1 MMTIH
6 TRPLGSPDTAATA
19 AAIHRNALG
28 SAQKR
33 LWQAA
38 MGTVMP
44 DAEAKVPQNP
54 DMEKLDLDAL
64 LELAGRA
71 TQPRPMAAVLHSPDY
86 RSQIRDPD
94 LRSVEASTPVMG
106 EIALD
111 PARLGANARHA
122 PALER
127 AADRTGIPA
136 TALAAIVNAEAA
148 KDSAGQWNI
157 YSRNSRS
164 SAAGLGQFLSRT
176 WEGMAETRGTWLNQ
190 TAQAKGWLDRS
201 GQVRPAARAELLQL
215 RYNAT
220 ASIETT
226 ADYARANLKTL
237 ERSGVATGEDASAVA
252 RTAYLAHHLGPGDAI
267 KYLKTGLT
275 DERAGLLLRAQ
286 IGGGRA
292 SQAIARTGDASA
304 AHRAW
309 LDNYVGS
316 RVRPERFA

>member
-1 MMTIH
+1 MTIQ
-6 TRPLGSPDTAATA
+6 TRPIGSPETAATA

-38 MGTVMP
+38 MGTMAP
-44 DAEAKVPQNP
+44 DAEAKLPQNP
-54 DMEKLDLDAL
+54 DMEKLDLDTL
-64 LELAGRA
+64 LELSGQAIR
-71 TQPRPMAAVLHSPDY
+71 PRPMAAILHSQEFRDADLNALQETTPD
-86 RSQIRDPD
+86 
-94 LRSVEASTPVMG
+94 VAATT
-106 EIALD
+106 LD

-122 PALER
+122 PTLER
-127 AADRTGIPA
+127 AAERTGIPA

-148 KDSAGQWNI
+148 KNSTGQWNV

-201 GQVRPAARAELLQL
+201 GQVRASARAELLQM

-226 ADYARANLKTL
+226 ADYARLNLKTL
-237 ERSGVATGEDASAVA
+237 QRSGVTTGEDPSAVA
-252 RTAYLAHHLGPGDAI
+252 RTAYLAHHLGAGDAI

-292 SQAIARTGDASA
+292 QQAIARTGDASA

>member
-19 AAIHRNALG
+19 AAIHRNAL
-28 SAQKR
+28 SASQQR

-38 MGTVMP
+38 MGTVGP
-44 DAEAKVPQNP
+44 DAAAKLPQNP
-54 DMEKLDLDAL
+54 DMEKLDLDTL
-64 LELAGRA
+64 LELSGRA
-71 TQPRPMAAVLHSPDY
+71 TQPRPMAAVLHSPEF
-86 RSQIRDPD
+86 REID
-94 LRSVEASTPVMG
+94 LRSLEGSEAAPVG
-106 EIALD
+106 ALTLD

-127 AADRTGIPA
+127 AAERTGIPA

-148 KDSAGQWNI
+148 KDSAGQWNT

-201 GQVRPAARAELLQL
+201 GQVRSAARAELLQL

-237 ERSGVATGEDASAVA
+237 ERSGVATGEDPSAVA

>member
-1 MMTIH
+1 MTIQ
-6 TRPLGSPDTAATA
+6 TRPIGSPETAATA

-38 MGTVMP
+38 MGTMAP
-44 DAEAKVPQNP
+44 DAEAKLPQNP
-54 DMEKLDLDAL
+54 DMEKLDLDTL
-64 LELAGRA
+64 LELSGQAIR
-71 TQPRPMAAVLHSPDY
+71 PRPMAAILHSQEFRDADLNALQETTPD
-86 RSQIRDPD
+86 
-94 LRSVEASTPVMG
+94 VAATT
-106 EIALD
+106 LD

-122 PALER
+122 PTLER
-127 AADRTGIPA
+127 AAERTGIPA

-148 KDSAGQWNI
+148 KNSTGQWNI

-201 GQVRPAARAELLQL
+201 GQVRASARAELLQM

-226 ADYARANLKTL
+226 ADYARLNLKTL
-237 ERSGVATGEDASAVA
+237 QRSGVTTGEDPSAVA
-252 RTAYLAHHLGPGDAI
+252 RTAYLAHHLGAGDAI

-292 SQAIARTGDASA
+292 QQAIARTGDASA

>member
-1 MMTIH
+1 MSTIQ

-28 SAQKR
+28 AAQKR

-38 MGTVMP
+38 MGTTAP
-44 DAEAKVPQNP
+44 DAEAKAPQNP

-64 LELAGRA
+64 LELSGRA
-71 TQPRPMAAVLHSPDY
+71 TQPLPMAALLHSPNY
-86 RSQIRDPD
+86 RPEIPAANVSQLDGGAPA
-94 LRSVEASTPVMG
+94 VG

-127 AADRTGIPA
+127 AAHRTGIPA

-148 KDSAGQWNI
+148 KNSAGQWNT

-201 GQVRPAARAELLQL
+201 GQVRSAARAELLQL

-226 ADYARANLKTL
+226 ADYARVNLKTL
-237 ERSGVATGEDASAVA
+237 QRSGVATGVDPSAVA
-252 RTAYLAHHLGPGDAI
+252 RTAYLAHHLGAGDAI

-275 DERAGLLLRAQ
+275 DERAGMLLRAQ

>member
-1 MMTIH
+1 MTTIH

-28 SAQKR
+28 AAQKR
-33 LWQAA
+33 LWAA
-38 MGTVMP
+38 AIGTASP
-44 DAEAKVPQNP
+44 DVEAKTQPLPGNEQI
-54 DMEKLDLDAL
+54 DLDSL
-64 LELAGRA
+64 LELAGKA
-71 TQPRPMAAVLHSPDY
+71 TQPRITAADLHRPDF
-86 RSQIRDPD
+86 RGFDVQAAPAI
-94 LRSVEASTPVMG
+94 
-106 EIALD
+106 EIENGGGALALD
-111 PARLGANARHA
+111 ATRLGANARHA

-127 AADRTGIPA
+127 AAERTGIPA

-148 KDSAGQWNI
+148 KDSSGQWNV

-201 GQVRPAARAELLQL
+201 GQVRAGARAELLQL

-226 ADYARANLKTL
+226 ADYARNNLKLL
-237 ERSGVATGEDASAVA
+237 ERSGVATGNDPSAVA

-286 IGGGRA
+286 IGSPRA
-292 SQAIARTGDASA
+292 QQAIARTGDASA

-309 LDNYVGS
+309 LDNYVGI
-316 RVRPERFA
+316 RVRPERYA

>member
-28 SAQKR
+28 AAQKR

-38 MGTVMP
+38 MGTMAP
-44 DAEAKVPQNP
+44 DAEAKVPQSP
-54 DMEKLDLDAL
+54 DMEKLDLDTL
-64 LELAGRA
+64 LELSGRA
-71 TQPRPMAAVLHSPDY
+71 TQPRPMAAVLHSPKF
-86 RSQIRDPD
+86 REID
-94 LRSVEASTPVMG
+94 LRSLEGDAPADVGV
-106 EIALD
+106 IALD

-148 KDSAGQWNI
+148 KDSAGQWNT

-190 TAQAKGWLDRS
+190 TAQSKGWLDRS

-226 ADYARANLKTL
+226 ADYARLNLKTL
-237 ERSGVATGEDASAVA
+237 QRSGVATGEDPSAVA
-252 RTAYLAHHLGPGDAI
+252 RTAYLAHHLGAGDAI

-275 DERAGLLLRAQ
+275 DERAGMLLRAQ

>member
-1 MMTIH
+1 MTIQ
-6 TRPLGSPDTAATA
+6 TRPIGSPETAATA

-38 MGTVMP
+38 MGTMAP
-44 DAEAKVPQNP
+44 DAEAKLPQNP
-54 DMEKLDLDAL
+54 DMEKLDLDTL
-64 LELAGRA
+64 LELSGQAIR
-71 TQPRPMAAVLHSPDY
+71 PRPMAAVLHSPEF
-86 RSQIRDPD
+86 RDADLNALQETTPD
-94 LRSVEASTPVMG
+94 VTATT
-106 EIALD
+106 LD

-122 PALER
+122 PTLER
-127 AADRTGIPA
+127 AAERTGIPA

-148 KDSAGQWNI
+148 KNSTGQWNV

-201 GQVRPAARAELLQL
+201 GQVRASARAELLQM

-226 ADYARANLKTL
+226 ADYARLNLKTL
-237 ERSGVATGEDASAVA
+237 QRSGVATGEDPSAVA
-252 RTAYLAHHLGPGDAI
+252 RTAYLAHHLGAGDAI

-292 SQAIARTGDASA
+292 QQAIARTGDASA

>member
-1 MMTIH
+1 MTIQ
-6 TRPLGSPDTAATA
+6 TRPIGAPETAATA

-38 MGTVMP
+38 IGTMAP
-44 DAEAKVPQNP
+44 DAEAKLPQNP

-64 LELAGRA
+64 LELAGQA
-71 TQPRPMAAVLHSPDY
+71 TQPRPMAAMLHSPDY
-86 RSQIRDPD
+86 RDID
-94 LRSVEASTPVMG
+94 LSGMENATPNV
-106 EIALD
+106 AATTLD

-122 PALER
+122 PALES

-148 KDSAGQWNI
+148 KNSTGQWNV

-201 GQVRPAARAELLQL
+201 GQVRTAARAELLQL

-226 ADYARANLKTL
+226 ADYARLNLKTL
-237 ERSGVATGEDASAVA
+237 QRSGVPTGEDPSTVA
-252 RTAYLAHHLGPGDAI
+252 RTAYLAHHLGAGDAI

-275 DERAGLLLRAQ
+275 DERASMLLRAQ

-292 SQAIARTGDASA
+292 SQAIARSGDASA

>member
-1 MMTIH
+1 MTIQ
-6 TRPLGSPDTAATA
+6 TRPIGSPETAATA

-38 MGTVMP
+38 MGTMAP
-44 DAEAKVPQNP
+44 DAEAKLPQNP
-54 DMEKLDLDAL
+54 DMEKLDLDTL
-64 LELAGRA
+64 LELSGQAIR
-71 TQPRPMAAVLHSPDY
+71 PRPMAAILHSQEFRDADLNALHETTPD
-86 RSQIRDPD
+86 
-94 LRSVEASTPVMG
+94 VAATT
-106 EIALD
+106 LD

-122 PALER
+122 PTLER
-127 AADRTGIPA
+127 AAERTGIPA

-148 KDSAGQWNI
+148 KNSTGQWNV

-201 GQVRPAARAELLQL
+201 GQVRASARAELLQM

-226 ADYARANLKTL
+226 ADYARLNLKTL
-237 ERSGVATGEDASAVA
+237 QRSGVTTGEDPSAVA
-252 RTAYLAHHLGPGDAI
+252 RTAYLAHHLGAGDAI

-292 SQAIARTGDASA
+292 QQAIARTGDASA

>member
-38 MGTVMP
+38 IGTMAP
-44 DAEAKVPQNP
+44 DVEAKLPQNP

-64 LELAGRA
+64 LELAGQA
-71 TQPRPMAAVLHSPDY
+71 TQPRSMAAVLHSPEF
-86 RSQIRDPD
+86 RDID
-94 LRSVEASTPVMG
+94 LRSLEASQPEAVGVAT
-106 EIALD
+106 LD

-127 AADRTGIPA
+127 AAERTGIPA

-148 KDSAGQWNI
+148 KDSAGQWNT

-201 GQVRPAARAELLQL
+201 GQVRAAARAEMLQL

-226 ADYARANLKTL
+226 ADYAQANLKL
-237 ERSGVATGEDASAVA
+237 LKRSGVATGEDPSAVA

-267 KYLKTGLT
+267 KYLKTGLS

>member
-1 MMTIH
+1 MTIQ
-6 TRPLGSPDTAATA
+6 TRPIGSPETAATA

-38 MGTVMP
+38 MGTMAP
-44 DAEAKVPQNP
+44 DAEAKLPQNP
-54 DMEKLDLDAL
+54 DMEKLDLDTL
-64 LELAGRA
+64 LELSGQAIRS
-71 TQPRPMAAVLHSPDY
+71 RPMAAILHSQEFRDADLNALQETTPD
-86 RSQIRDPD
+86 
-94 LRSVEASTPVMG
+94 VTATT
-106 EIALD
+106 LD

-122 PALER
+122 PTLER
-127 AADRTGIPA
+127 AAERTGIPA

-148 KDSAGQWNI
+148 KNSTGQWNV

-201 GQVRPAARAELLQL
+201 GQVRASARAELLQM

-226 ADYARANLKTL
+226 ADYARLNLKTL
-237 ERSGVATGEDASAVA
+237 QRSGVTTGEDPSAVA
-252 RTAYLAHHLGPGDAI
+252 RTAYLAHHLGAGDAI

-292 SQAIARTGDASA
+292 QQAIARTGDASA

>member
-1 MMTIH
+1 MTIQ
-6 TRPLGSPDTAATA
+6 TRPLGAPDTAATA

-38 MGTVMP
+38 IGTMTP
-44 DAEAKVPQNP
+44 DAEAKLPQGP

-64 LELAGRA
+64 LELAGQA
-71 TQPRPMAAVLHSPDY
+71 TQPRPMAAVLHSPEF
-86 RSQIRDPD
+86 RD
-94 LRSVEASTPVMG
+94 TPLNQLDDTAPAG
-106 EIALD
+106 APLTLD

-122 PALER
+122 PALEQ
-127 AADRTGIPA
+127 ASERTGIPA

-148 KDSAGQWNI
+148 KSTTGQWNV

-201 GQVRPAARAELLQL
+201 GQVRASARAELLQL

-226 ADYARANLKTL
+226 ADYARLNLKTL
-237 ERSGVATGEDASAVA
+237 QRSGVTTGEDPSAVA
-252 RTAYLAHHLGPGDAI
+252 RTAYLAHHLGAGDAI

-292 SQAIARTGDASA
+292 QQAIARTGDASA

>member
-1 MMTIH
+1 MITVQGRSLSV
-6 TRPLGSPDTAATA
+6 TDTAATA

-38 MGTVMP
+38 IGTMAP
-44 DAEAKVPQNP
+44 DAEINIPQRG
-54 DMEKLDLDAL
+54 DDRMDIDSLLALADLATTPRAIQTIQHIPTESVTRVTGGSTAL
-64 LELAGRA
+64 QL
-71 TQPRPMAAVLHSPDY
+71 
-86 RSQIRDPD
+86 DPD
-94 LRSVEASTPVMG
+94 
-106 EIALD
+106 
-111 PARLGANARHA
+111 RLGANARHA

-148 KDSAGQWNI
+148 KDSSGQWNV

-176 WEGMAETRGTWLNQ
+176 WEGMAETRGTWLNE
-190 TAQAKGWLDRS
+190 TAQARGWLDRS
-201 GQVRPAARAELLQL
+201 GQVRPAARAAMLQL
-215 RYNAT
+215 RYDAT

-226 ADYARANLKTL
+226 ADYARANLKLL
-237 ERSGVATGEDASAVA
+237 ERSGVRAGDDPSAVA
-252 RTAYLAHHLGPGDAI
+252 RTAYLAHHLGPGDAV

-275 DERAGLLLRAQ
+275 DDRAGLLLRAQ

-292 SQAIARTGDASA
+292 QQAIAATGDASA

-309 LDNYVGS
+309 LDTYVDR
-316 RVRPERFA
+316 RVRPENFA

>member
-1 MMTIH
+1 MTIQ
-6 TRPLGSPDTAATA
+6 TRPIGSPDTAATA

-28 SAQKR
+28 AAQKR

-38 MGTVMP
+38 IGTTAP
-44 DAEAKVPQNP
+44 DAEAKLPQNP
-54 DMEKLDLDAL
+54 DIEKLDLDAL
-64 LELAGRA
+64 LELAGQA
-71 TQPRPMAAVLHSPDY
+71 TQPRQMAAMLHSPDY
-86 RSQIRDPD
+86 RGFDHD
-94 LRSVEASTPVMG
+94 KLEDATPAPGAVT
-106 EIALD
+106 LD
-111 PARLGANARHA
+111 PTRLGANARHA

-127 AADRTGIPA
+127 AAERTGIPA

-148 KDSAGQWNI
+148 KNSSGQWNV

-176 WEGMAETRGTWLNQ
+176 WEGMAETRGTWLNR

-201 GQVRPAARAELLQL
+201 GQLRPAARAELLQL

-226 ADYARANLKTL
+226 ADYARLNLKTL
-237 ERSGVATGEDASAVA
+237 QRSGVATGEDPSAVA
-252 RTAYLAHHLGPGDAI
+252 RTAYLAHHLGAGDAI

-292 SQAIARTGDASA
+292 QQAIARTGDASA

-309 LDNYVGS
+309 LDDYVGT

>member
-1 MMTIH
+1 MTTIH
-6 TRPLGSPDTAATA
+6 TRPLGAPETAATA
-19 AAIHRNALG
+19 AAIHRNAL
-28 SAQKR
+28 SASQKR

-38 MGTVMP
+38 MGTVGP
-44 DAEAKVPQNP
+44 DAAAQLPQTA
-54 DMEKLDLDAL
+54 DAEKLDLDAL
-64 LELAGRA
+64 LELSGQA
-71 TQPRPMAAVLHSPDY
+71 TRPLPMAALLHSPEF
-86 RSQIRDPD
+86 REMD
-94 LRSVEASTPVMG
+94 LRSLEGSAPEPIGTLT
-106 EIALD
+106 LD

-127 AADRTGIPA
+127 AAERTGIPA

-148 KDSAGQWNI
+148 KDSSGQWNT

-176 WEGMAETRGTWLNQ
+176 WEGMAETQGTWLNQ

-226 ADYARANLKTL
+226 ADYARVNLKTL
-237 ERSGVATGEDASAVA
+237 QRSGVATGEDPSAIA
-252 RTAYLAHHLGPGDAI
+252 RTAYLAHHLGAGDAI

-275 DERAGLLLRAQ
+275 DERASLLLRAQ

>member
-28 SAQKR
+28 AAQKR

-38 MGTVMP
+38 MGTMAP
-44 DAEAKVPQNP
+44 EAEAKLPRTV
-54 DMEKLDLDAL
+54 DAEKLDLDSL
-64 LELAGRA
+64 LELSGRA
-71 TQPRPMAAVLHSPDY
+71 TQPRPMAAVLHSPEF
-86 RSQIRDPD
+86 RDID
-94 LRSVEASTPVMG
+94 LRSLEANVPEVGAIT
-106 EIALD
+106 LD

-127 AADRTGIPA
+127 AAERTGIPA

-201 GQVRPAARAELLQL
+201 GHVRPAARAEMLQL

-226 ADYARANLKTL
+226 ADYARANLKLL
-237 ERSGVATGEDASAVA
+237 ERSGVATGENPSAVA
-252 RTAYLAHHLGPGDAI
+252 RSAYLAHHLGPGDAI

-292 SQAIARTGDASA
+292 QQAIARTGDASA

>member
-1 MMTIH
+1 MTIQ

-38 MGTVMP
+38 IGTMAP
-44 DAEAKVPQNP
+44 DAEAKLPQNP
-54 DMEKLDLDAL
+54 DMERLDLDTL
-64 LELAGRA
+64 LELSGQA
-71 TQPRPMAAVLHSPDY
+71 TQPRPMAAILHSPEF
-86 RSQIRDPD
+86 RDID
-94 LRSVEASTPVMG
+94 LRSLEASQPAPGAVT
-106 EIALD
+106 LD

-127 AADRTGIPA
+127 AAERTGIPA

-148 KDSAGQWNI
+148 KDSAGQWNV

-201 GQVRPAARAELLQL
+201 GQVRTAARAELLQL

-226 ADYARANLKTL
+226 ADYARFNLKTL
-237 ERSGVATGEDASAVA
+237 QRSGVPTGEDPSAVA
-252 RTAYLAHHLGPGDAI
+252 RTAYLAHHLGAGDAI

-275 DERAGLLLRAQ
+275 DERASMLLRAQ

-309 LDNYVGS
+309 LDNYVGA

>member
-1 MMTIH
+1 MTTIH
-6 TRPLGSPDTAATA
+6 TRPLGSPETAATA
-19 AAIHRNALG
+19 AAIHRNAL
-28 SAQKR
+28 SASQKR

-38 MGTVMP
+38 MGTVAP
-44 DAEAKVPQNP
+44 DAAAKLPQAA
-54 DMEKLDLDAL
+54 DAEKLDLDAL
-64 LELAGRA
+64 LELSGQA
-71 TQPRPMAAVLHSPDY
+71 TRPRPMAAVLHSPEF
-86 RSQIRDPD
+86 RDID
-94 LRSVEASTPVMG
+94 LRSLEASAPEPIGGLT
-106 EIALD
+106 LD

-127 AADRTGIPA
+127 AAERTGIPA

-148 KDSAGQWNI
+148 KDSAGQWNT

-190 TAQAKGWLDRS
+190 TAQSKGWLDRS

-226 ADYARANLKTL
+226 ADYARLNLKTL
-237 ERSGVATGEDASAVA
+237 ERSGVTTGEDPSAVA
-252 RTAYLAHHLGPGDAI
+252 RTAYLAHHLGAGDAI

>member
-1 MMTIH
+1 MTIQ
-6 TRPLGSPDTAATA
+6 TRPIGSPETAATA

-38 MGTVMP
+38 MGTMAP
-44 DAEAKVPQNP
+44 DAEAKLPQNP
-54 DMEKLDLDAL
+54 DMEKLDLDTL
-64 LELAGRA
+64 LELSGQAIR
-71 TQPRPMAAVLHSPDY
+71 PRPMAAILHSQEFRDADLNALQETTPD
-86 RSQIRDPD
+86 
-94 LRSVEASTPVMG
+94 VTATT
-106 EIALD
+106 LD

-122 PALER
+122 PTLER
-127 AADRTGIPA
+127 AAERTGIPA

-148 KDSAGQWNI
+148 KNSTGQWNI

-201 GQVRPAARAELLQL
+201 GQVRASARAELLQM

-226 ADYARANLKTL
+226 ADYARLNLKTL
-237 ERSGVATGEDASAVA
+237 QRSGVTTGEDPSAVA
-252 RTAYLAHHLGPGDAI
+252 RTAYLAHHLGAGDAI

-292 SQAIARTGDASA
+292 QQAIARTGDASA

>member
-6 TRPLGSPDTAATA
+6 TRALGSPDTAATA
-19 AAIHRNALG
+19 AAIHRNAL
-28 SAQKR
+28 SASQKR

-38 MGTVMP
+38 MGTVGP
-44 DAEAKVPQNP
+44 DAAAKLPQNP
-54 DMEKLDLDAL
+54 DMEKLDLDTL
-64 LELAGRA
+64 LELSGRA
-71 TQPRPMAAVLHSPDY
+71 TQPRPMAAVLHSPEF
-86 RSQIRDPD
+86 REID
-94 LRSVEASTPVMG
+94 LRSLEGSEAAPVG
-106 EIALD
+106 GLTLD

-127 AADRTGIPA
+127 AAERTGIPA

-148 KDSAGQWNI
+148 KDSAGQWNT

-201 GQVRPAARAELLQL
+201 GQVRSAARAELLQL

-237 ERSGVATGEDASAVA
+237 ERSGVATGEDPSAVA

>member
-19 AAIHRNALG
+19 AAIHRNAL
-28 SAQKR
+28 SASQKR

-38 MGTVMP
+38 MGTVGP
-44 DAEAKVPQNP
+44 DAAAKLPQNS
-54 DMEKLDLDAL
+54 DMEKLDLDTL
-64 LELAGRA
+64 LELSGRA
-71 TQPRPMAAVLHSPDY
+71 TQPRPMAAVLHSPEF
-86 RSQIRDPD
+86 REID
-94 LRSVEASTPVMG
+94 LRSLEGNEAAPVG
-106 EIALD
+106 GLTLD

-127 AADRTGIPA
+127 AAERTGIPA

-148 KDSAGQWNI
+148 KDSAGQWNT

-201 GQVRPAARAELLQL
+201 GQVRSAARAELLQL

-237 ERSGVATGEDASAVA
+237 ERSGVSTGEDPSAVA

>member
-1 MMTIH
+1 MTIQ

-38 MGTVMP
+38 IGTMAP
-44 DAEAKVPQNP
+44 DAEAKLPQNP
-54 DMEKLDLDAL
+54 DMEKLDLDTL
-64 LELAGRA
+64 LELSGQA
-71 TQPRPMAAVLHSPDY
+71 TQPRPMAAILHSPEF
-86 RSQIRDPD
+86 RDID
-94 LRSVEASTPVMG
+94 LRSLEASQPAPGAAT
-106 EIALD
+106 LD

-127 AADRTGIPA
+127 AAERTGIPA

-148 KDSAGQWNI
+148 KDSVGQWNV

-201 GQVRPAARAELLQL
+201 GQVRTAARAELLQL

-237 ERSGVATGEDASAVA
+237 QRSGVPTGEDPSAVA
-252 RTAYLAHHLGPGDAI
+252 RTAYLAHHLGAGDAI

-275 DERAGLLLRAQ
+275 DERASMLLRAQ

-309 LDNYVGS
+309 LDNYVGA

>member
-1 MMTIH
+1 MTIQ
-6 TRPLGSPDTAATA
+6 TRPIGSPEAAATA

-38 MGTVMP
+38 MGTMAP
-44 DAEAKVPQNP
+44 DAEAKLQQNP
-54 DMEKLDLDAL
+54 DMEKLDLDTL
-64 LELAGRA
+64 LELSGQAIR
-71 TQPRPMAAVLHSPDY
+71 PRPMAAVLHSPEF
-86 RSQIRDPD
+86 RDVDLNALRETTPD
-94 LRSVEASTPVMG
+94 VAATT
-106 EIALD
+106 LD

-127 AADRTGIPA
+127 ASERTGIPA

-148 KDSAGQWNI
+148 KNSTGQWNV

-201 GQVRPAARAELLQL
+201 GQVRAAARAELLQM

-226 ADYARANLKTL
+226 ADYARLNLKTL
-237 ERSGVATGEDASAVA
+237 QRSGVATGEDPSAVA
-252 RTAYLAHHLGPGDAI
+252 RTAYLAHHLGAGDAI

-292 SQAIARTGDASA
+292 QQAIARTGDASA

>member
-6 TRPLGSPDTAATA
+6 TRPLGSPETAATA
-19 AAIHRNALG
+19 AAIHRNAL
-28 SAQKR
+28 SASQKR

-38 MGTVMP
+38 MGTVGP
-44 DAEAKVPQNP
+44 DAAAKLPQNP
-54 DMEKLDLDAL
+54 DMEKLDLDTL
-64 LELAGRA
+64 LELSGRA
-71 TQPRPMAAVLHSPDY
+71 TQPRPMAAVLHSPEF
-86 RSQIRDPD
+86 REID
-94 LRSVEASTPVMG
+94 LRSLEGNEAAPVSG
-106 EIALD
+106 LTLD

-127 AADRTGIPA
+127 AAERTGIPA

-148 KDSAGQWNI
+148 KDSAGQWNT

-176 WEGMAETRGTWLNQ
+176 WEGVAETRGTWLNQ

-201 GQVRPAARAELLQL
+201 GQVRSAARAELLQL

-237 ERSGVATGEDASAVA
+237 ERSGVSTGEDPSAVA

>member
-6 TRPLGSPDTAATA
+6 TRPIGSPDTAATA

-28 SAQKR
+28 AAQKR

-38 MGTVMP
+38 MGTVAP

-54 DMEKLDLDAL
+54 DMEKLDLDTL
-64 LELAGRA
+64 LELSGRA
-71 TQPRPMAAVLHSPDY
+71 TRPLPMAALLHSPNY
-86 RSQIRDPD
+86 RPEIPTLDVSQLDGGAPAVGA
-94 LRSVEASTPVMG
+94 LT
-106 EIALD
+106 LD
-111 PARLGANARHA
+111 PARLGPNARHA

-148 KDSAGQWNI
+148 KNSAGQWNT

-201 GQVRPAARAELLQL
+201 GQVRSAARAELLQL

-226 ADYARANLKTL
+226 ADYARVNLKTL
-237 ERSGVATGEDASAVA
+237 QRSGVATGDDPSAVA
-252 RTAYLAHHLGPGDAI
+252 RTAYLAHHLGAGDAI

>member
-1 MMTIH
+1 MTIQ
-6 TRPLGSPDTAATA
+6 TRPIGSPETAATA

-38 MGTVMP
+38 IGTMAP
-44 DAEAKVPQNP
+44 DAEAKLPQNP
-54 DMEKLDLDAL
+54 DMEKLDLDTL
-64 LELAGRA
+64 LELSDQAIR
-71 TQPRPMAAVLHSPDY
+71 PRPMAAVLHSQEFHDIDLNALEDATPD
-86 RSQIRDPD
+86 
-94 LRSVEASTPVMG
+94 VAAST
-106 EIALD
+106 LD
-111 PARLGANARHA
+111 PTRLGANARHA
-122 PALER
+122 PTLER
-127 AADRTGIPA
+127 AAERTGIPA

-148 KDSAGQWNI
+148 KNSTGQWNV

-190 TAQAKGWLDRS
+190 TAQDRGWLDQS
-201 GQVRPAARAELLQL
+201 GQVRASARAELLQM

-226 ADYARANLKTL
+226 ADYARLNLKTL
-237 ERSGVATGEDASAVA
+237 QRSGVATGEDPSAVA
-252 RTAYLAHHLGPGDAI
+252 RTAYLAHHLGAGDAI
-267 KYLKTGLT
+267 KYLKNGLT
-275 DERAGLLLRAQ
+275 DERASLLLRAQ

-292 SQAIARTGDASA
+292 QQAIARTGDASA

>member
-1 MMTIH
+1 MTIQ

-38 MGTVMP
+38 IGTMAP
-44 DAEAKVPQNP
+44 DAEAKLPQNP
-54 DMEKLDLDAL
+54 DMEKLDLDTL
-64 LELAGRA
+64 LELSGQA
-71 TQPRPMAAVLHSPDY
+71 TQPRPMAAILHSPEF
-86 RSQIRDPD
+86 RDID
-94 LRSVEASTPVMG
+94 LRSLEASQPAPGAVT
-106 EIALD
+106 LD

-127 AADRTGIPA
+127 AAERTGIPA

-148 KDSAGQWNI
+148 KDSAGQWNV

-201 GQVRPAARAELLQL
+201 GQVRTAARAELLQL

-237 ERSGVATGEDASAVA
+237 QRSGVPTGEDPSAVA
-252 RTAYLAHHLGPGDAI
+252 RTAYLAHHLGAGDAI

-275 DERAGLLLRAQ
+275 DERASMLLRAQ

-292 SQAIARTGDASA
+292 GQAIARTGDASA

-309 LDNYVGS
+309 LDNYVGA